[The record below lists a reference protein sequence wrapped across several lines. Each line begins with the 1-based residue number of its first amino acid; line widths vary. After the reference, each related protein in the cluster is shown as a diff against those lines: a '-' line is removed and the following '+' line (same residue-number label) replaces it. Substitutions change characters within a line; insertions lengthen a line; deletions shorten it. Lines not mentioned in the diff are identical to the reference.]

1 VREGVNLEYTG
12 VDEKIIFRSIF
23 RKLNVGVRT
32 GTRWLRESTSEC
44 G

>member
-1 VREGVNLEYTG
+1 LKYTG
-12 VDEKIIFRSIF
+12 VDEKIIFRWIF
-23 RKLNVGVRT
+23 RKLDVGVWT